1 MRVDRLRR
9 RLRPPRTSQNSCQNK
24 NQELLESHMIFLCVS
39 IIADTVIIKKMV
51 EQAQIDESTGDF
63 S

>member
-1 MRVDRLRR
+1 
-9 RLRPPRTSQNSCQNK
+9 
-24 NQELLESHMIFLCVS
+24 MIFLCVS